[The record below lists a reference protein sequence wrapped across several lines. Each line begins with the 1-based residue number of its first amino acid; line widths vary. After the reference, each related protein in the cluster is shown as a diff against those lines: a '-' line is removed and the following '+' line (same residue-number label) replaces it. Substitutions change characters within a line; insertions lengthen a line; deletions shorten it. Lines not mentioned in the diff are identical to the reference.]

1 MEPQLDSD
9 SLRLDKVHIILYTF
23 FMSTVMSVTEARKN
37 LLKLVDHVDE
47 KYTRVDLTKN
57 GKVKA
62 TLVSP
67 EYLDSLEE
75 TIYTLEHS
83 MDDIREAEKR
93 FAKGEYITLE
103 ELEEDFRKRVAKE
116 KPKKHAR

>member
-1 MEPQLDSD
+1 MTQVIP
-9 SLRLDKVHIILYTF
+9 
-23 FMSTVMSVTEARKN
+23 VTQARRD
-37 LLKLVDHVDE
+37 LLKLVDQVNED
-47 KYTRVDLTKN
+47 YSRVDLTKK

-83 MDDIREAEKR
+83 MDDIRRAEKEI
-93 FAKGEYITLE
+93 AKGNYVTLE
-103 ELEEDFRKRVAKE
+103 EIKKDFKKRRLKD
-116 KPKKHAR
+116 AR